1 MTSMMALKHGQN
13 GTKTKTTSGNGSDE
27 NLSGNSS
34 NPATARNI
42 KTDLES
48 VPEIPDTGISKAK
61 GLPTI
66 LQVIFVGI
74 TLAQQQ
80 RRQQRQQL
88 VPHQRLRLPLRQQQR
103 QQLRRQL
110 QQQRPLRLQPLQ
122 QRQQLR
128 RQLQQQRP
136 LPLQPQRPL
145 RLQPLRQQRVLL
157 QQQRQQQ
164 LPRQLKRRLP
174 QQLQQQLPPRQRK
187 LRLLPQQLQ
196 QQLQQQP
203 AKQQQQVTSAA
214 CPTGYVRTP
223 SGSCVNLLIDFNN
236 CGSIG
241 YVCASSY
248 TSCSN
253 GACSGAP
260 AVQLTGG
267 VTVPGWGG
275 TVNVDDA
282 YVTLSLPFS
291 ISLYGYVTSSASVQS
306 NGCVCLSGCS
316 SAYTNG
322 PLPSGSFSGPTAFG
336 YWDDLYI
343 YAGTSQSVY
352 YGTTGTYPNRNMIF
366 EFYMAHF
373 SGPTL
378 YYHFQIVFYESSPNI
393 VAYSYF
399 QSSDGGS
406 SATIGVQSSG
416 SGPSMTYSVDTSG
429 AVPVGSLSQNS
440 PTMTLTFN
448 TNAGTY
454 SSSG

>member
-1 MTSMMALKHGQN
+1 QPL
-13 GTKTKTTSGNGSDE
+13 
-27 NLSGNSS
+27 
-34 NPATARNI
+34 
-42 KTDLES
+42 
-48 VPEIPDTGISKAK
+48 
-61 GLPTI
+61 
-66 LQVIFVGI
+66 
-74 TLAQQQ
+74 
-80 RRQQRQQL
+80 QQRQQL
-88 VPHQRLRLPLRQQQR
+88 Q
-103 QQLRRQL
+103 RQL
-110 QQQRPLRLQPLQ
+110 QQQRPLR
-122 QRQQLR
+122 QQL
-128 RQLQQQRP
+128 
-136 LPLQPQRPL
+136 
-145 RLQPLRQQRVLL
+145 LRQQRVLL

-196 QQLQQQP
+196 QQVQQLPPRQRKLRLLPQQLQQQVQQQP

-352 YGTTGTYPNRNMIF
+352 YGTTGTYPNRNMVF

-373 SGPTL
+373 GGPTL
-378 YYHFQIVFYESSPNI
+378 YYHFQIVFYEAALNI

-399 QSSDGGS
+399 QSSDGGA

-416 SGPSMTYSVDTSG
+416 SGPSITYSVDTSG
-429 AVPVGSLSQNS
+429 AVPVGSPSQNN

-448 TNAGTY
+448 TNTGTY